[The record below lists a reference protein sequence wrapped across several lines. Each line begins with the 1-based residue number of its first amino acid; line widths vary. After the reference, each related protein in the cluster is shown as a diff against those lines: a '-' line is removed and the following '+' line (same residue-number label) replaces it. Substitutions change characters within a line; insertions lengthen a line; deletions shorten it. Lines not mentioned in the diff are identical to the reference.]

1 MVTHEL
7 HHCLKVGDRIIQL
20 DQGEVIRDIAANQK
34 SSLRLDVVFS
44 WFA

>member
-7 HHCLKVGDRIIQL
+7 QHCIKVGDRIIQL
-20 DQGEVIRDIAANQK
+20 DQGEVIRDIAGQQK
-34 SSLRLDVVFS
+34 SSLRLDEVFT